1 MEATFIDA
9 KSEIQGKLTG
19 RDARILGRFRGEIEL
34 TGRLETGESSRV
46 EARVKA
52 EVVEIGGELNGEI
65 QARRVTLLEKARV
78 VGKVRSEG
86 LCVRDGANLDGAVE
100 ATGLT
105 PDQGDRV
112 ARVLPPPSVKG
123 VTGG

>member
-34 TGRLETGESSRV
+34 TGRLETGEGSRV
-46 EARVKA
+46 EARVRA
-52 EVVEIGGELNGEI
+52 EIVEIGGELSGEI
-65 QARRVTLLEKARV
+65 QARRLTLLEKARV
-78 VGKVRSEG
+78 DGKIRSEG
-86 LCVRDGANLDGAVE
+86 LCVREGAQLDGVVE
-100 ATGLT
+100 ATGLV
-105 PDQGDRV
+105 PDSTDKLSRP
-112 ARVLPPPSVKG
+112 LPPPSVKG